1 MGRAHALKVQPG
13 GGGHFDHFLINSN
26 NYRVIKLN
34 SGSVLW
40 MYHVSFKENI
50 IQLGL
55 LYVLTNA
62 ILQLNKKKNPAVSS
76 PVKDSTHIPF
86 NTRINW

>member
-1 MGRAHALKVQPG
+1 
-13 GGGHFDHFLINSN
+13 
-26 NYRVIKLN
+26 
-34 SGSVLW
+34 